1 MSDTRSKHSGRVSR
15 DFHLTE
21 SVESLIA
28 LDSHQA
34 RALEGLAKELASSK
48 DWWGATD
55 QDEVA
60 DRRVISV
67 RPHGDGQYLCTIRN
81 AVGVVALEGV
91 RIFSEPKIPMD
102 HFVYIAKHSLF
113 GDGRTVNSETSV
125 GDGQSFLDLISIW
138 LVASAANVVRGG
150 LSRDYE
156 LQDDPIPYV
165 RGRLDAVRTS
175 LNFLRGNLDVR
186 AEYEERTPNAPEN
199 RILATALRLV
209 KPDLLGDPEL
219 SRTLSQL
226 GKAFEDVD
234 FARASDFQI
243 PNRNFPARYRRPI
256 DLAKSVIRHAGISL
270 SAGNRSA
277 QSFLVRTPNLIEDG
291 IRQILNKWLAPIPV
305 RAGAKI
311 LQPTTLRVS
320 PDLLVA
326 RPPFTAD
333 VKYKRFA
340 STWDRR
346 DLAQS
351 VFFAESFQSPI
362 AAVIGF
368 SKGNTL
374 LPVVPVGRISV
385 TPIAWDISEGASPE
399 DSASQIVE
407 QMYGWVPDTE
417 KIAPLVSSNP

>member
-1 MSDTRSKHSGRVSR
+1 MSDTLSKLSGRMSK

-21 SVESLIA
+21 SVESLIS

-34 RALEGLAKELASSK
+34 RALEGLAKELAGSK

-67 RPHGDGQYLCTIRN
+67 RPYGEGHYLCNIRN
-81 AVGVVALEGV
+81 AVGVIALDGV

-102 HFVYIAKHSLF
+102 HFVYIAKHSIF

-125 GDGQSFLDLISIW
+125 GAGESFLDLISIW
-138 LVASAANVVRGG
+138 LVTSAANVVRGG

-156 LQDDPIPYV
+156 VQDDPISYV

-175 LNFLRGNLDVR
+175 LNFLRGNLEVR
-186 AEYEERTPNAPEN
+186 AEYEERTTNAPEN

-219 SRTLSQL
+219 SRSLSQL
-226 GKAFEDVD
+226 GRAFEEID
-234 FARASDFQI
+234 FARASDFHI
-243 PNRNFPARYRRPI
+243 PNRNFPARYRRSI
-256 DLAKSVIRHAGISL
+256 DLAKSFIRHAGISL

-291 IRQILNKWLAPIPV
+291 IRQILNKSLAPIPV

-326 RPPFTAD
+326 KPPFTAD

-368 SKGNTL
+368 SKGKTS

-385 TPIAWDISEGASPE
+385 TPIAWDISEGTSPE
-399 DSASQIVE
+399 DSANQIVE
-407 QMYGWVPDTE
+407 QMFEWVPDTE
-417 KIAPLVSSNP
+417 KVAHLVASDP

>member
-1 MSDTRSKHSGRVSR
+1 MSKDIR
-15 DFHLTE
+15 LTE

-28 LDSHQA
+28 LDPHQA

-55 QDEVA
+55 QDEGP
-60 DRRVISV
+60 DRKVISI
-67 RPHGDGQYLCTIRN
+67 RPHGEGQYLCTIRN
-81 AVGVVALEGV
+81 AVGVVALKGL

-113 GDGRTVNSETSV
+113 ADGRTVNAETSV

-138 LVASAANVVRGG
+138 LVVSVANVVRGG

-175 LNFLRGNLDVR
+175 LNFFRGNLEIC
-186 AEYEERTPNAPEN
+186 AEYEERTPNSPEN

-209 KPDLLGDPEL
+209 RPDLLSDPEL

-226 GKAFEDVD
+226 GRAFEDID
-234 FARASDFQI
+234 FALASDLQI
-243 PNRNFPARYRRPI
+243 PNRNFPARYRRSI

-305 RAGAKI
+305 RAGARI
-311 LQPTTLRVS
+311 LQPTTLRVN

-351 VFFAESFQSPI
+351 VFFAESFRSPI

-368 SKGNTL
+368 SNRKTT

-385 TPIAWDISEGASPE
+385 TPIAWDISEGTSPE
-399 DSASQIVE
+399 NSADQIIE
-407 QMYGWVPDTE
+407 QMYEWVPDNE
-417 KIAPLVSSNP
+417 KVAPLAPSKP

>member
-1 MSDTRSKHSGRVSR
+1 
-15 DFHLTE
+15 
-21 SVESLIA
+21 
-28 LDSHQA
+28 
-34 RALEGLAKELASSK
+34 
-48 DWWGATD
+48 
-55 QDEVA
+55 
-60 DRRVISV
+60 
-67 RPHGDGQYLCTIRN
+67 
-81 AVGVVALEGV
+81 
-91 RIFSEPKIPMD
+91 
-102 HFVYIAKHSLF
+102 
-113 GDGRTVNSETSV
+113 
-125 GDGQSFLDLISIW
+125 
-138 LVASAANVVRGG
+138 
-150 LSRDYE
+150 
-156 LQDDPIPYV
+156 
-165 RGRLDAVRTS
+165 
-175 LNFLRGNLDVR
+175 
-186 AEYEERTPNAPEN
+186 
-199 RILATALRLV
+199 LATALRLV
-209 KPDLLGDPEL
+209 KPDFLGDPEL

-226 GKAFEDVD
+226 GRAFEDVD

-311 LQPTTLRVS
+311 LPPTTLRVS

-326 RPPFTAD
+326 KPPFTAD

-368 SKGNTL
+368 SKGKTS

-385 TPIAWDISEGASPE
+385 TPIAWDISEGTSPE
-399 DSASQIVE
+399 DSANQIVE
-407 QMYGWVPDTE
+407 QMFEWVPDTE
-417 KIAPLVSSNP
+417 KVAHLVASDP